1 MNKFQAIRM
10 MLFGEGISGRELIY
24 FHIRKLGRLFIRSRI
39 QTHFDHEMTS
49 GLPRVGHLIAVIAL

>member
-1 MNKFQAIRM
+1 MALMSLRHLLSEIGFADTLLNKAVF
-10 MLFGEGISGRELIY
+10 FIS
-24 FHIRKLGRLFIRSRI
+24 SRI

>member
-1 MNKFQAIRM
+1 MTLMSLRHLSFKIRFADTLLNKAV
-10 MLFGEGISGRELIY
+10 
-24 FHIRKLGRLFIRSRI
+24 FIRSRI

>member
-1 MNKFQAIRM
+1 MESTMALMSLRHLPSEIGFADTLLNKAVF
-10 MLFGEGISGRELIY
+10 FIS
-24 FHIRKLGRLFIRSRI
+24 SRI